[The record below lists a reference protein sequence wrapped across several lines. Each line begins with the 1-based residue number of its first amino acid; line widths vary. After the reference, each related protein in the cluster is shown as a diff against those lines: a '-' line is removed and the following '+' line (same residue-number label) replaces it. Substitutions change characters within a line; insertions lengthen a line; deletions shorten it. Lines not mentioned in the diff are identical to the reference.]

1 MVLCVLQKF
10 PERFED
16 ENFQSALKEISEEAR
31 RRRSTDNTSVGTKFF
46 TDERNSSMELRSS
59 NTSSSDDNGSEAP
72 TRPVKETYDTEKKH
86 LKHRAEIVQ
95 GKLKQMRMKNV
106 QGLQAED
113 FKPARPLW
121 PNKGDEDEM
130 PPNFKKTKDDGGN
143 MSRKRKRLAMDERQ
157 KDDSQGTSNEAEDV
171 MHPDSPPK
179 KAVSDSKFNRQ
190 SSGKKMNRSFSND
203 VVKTDKDGSRKPKRT
218 GEDGVSQTFVVRIDN
233 QSRRFLLI
241 VHIHLFNMLTCCI

>member
-1 MVLCVLQKF
+1 VVVCVLQKY

-16 ENFQSALKEISEEAR
+16 GNFQLALKEISEEAR
-31 RRRSTDNTSVGTKFF
+31 RRRNSDNTSLGTKFF

-59 NTSSSDDNGSEAP
+59 PNTSSSDDNGSEAP
-72 TRPVKETYDTEKKH
+72 TRLVKESYDTEKKH

-121 PNKGDEDEM
+121 VNKGNKEEM
-130 PPNFKKTKDDGGN
+130 PSNFKKTKDDGGN
-143 MSRKRKRLAMDERQ
+143 MSRKRKRLVM
-157 KDDSQGTSNEAEDV
+157 DDSHQKEDSHGTSDEAGDA
-171 MHPDSPPK
+171 MLPDSPPK

-203 VVKTDKDGSRKPKRT
+203 VVKTDKDGSRKPKKT
-218 GEDGVSQTFVVRIDN
+218 GEDGVSQTF
-233 QSRRFLLI
+233 
-241 VHIHLFNMLTCCI
+241 